1 MDELLGELQGRSR
14 DHQAMAH
21 LDRANLSAMDHL
33 DQEVHRHLYLL
44 LLQFHLQGLLAR
56 LVHLDRLVLEDHPD
70 HWAMDHWDRLDL
82 HHQLGL
88 HAREDILDMGDT
100 EADLKQQNKNL

>member
-1 MDELLGELQGRSR
+1 
-14 DHQAMAH
+14 MAH

-33 DQEVHRHLYLL
+33 DQEVHRHLYPL
-44 LLQFHLQGLLAR
+44 LLQFHLQGHLARLVR
-56 LVHLDRLVLEDHPD
+56 LVHLDHLVLEDHPD
-70 HWAMDHWDRLDL
+70 HWAMGRWDHLDL

-88 HAREDILDMGDT
+88 HAREDILDMGDM